1 VSYGV
6 MKGLEYLYHVVVG
19 LVSPVELM
27 KGGWYVL
34 LCRFMGLMCLTV
46 LMEGAGVLYS
56 VLEGLFCLKC

>member
-1 VSYGV
+1 
-6 MKGLEYLYHVVVG
+6 
-19 LVSPVELM
+19 LM